1 MENQINN
8 MRSVEMAFRDAYDHV
23 MSNILGTKEKEEIN
37 LFLADVCAQLSI
49 HMAFTTTGL
58 PEMIQKVFRSLTV
71 REFVFK
77 LSMSFFARLGYSV
90 DDRNQLVEI
99 LTTAISVLPEN
110 GAETIAIP
118 NLVKDNLPSYS
129 DIRDLLAANNWLITV
144 VMIGLYLRI
153 ELPKKR

>member
-58 PEMIQKVFRSLTV
+58 PEMIQKVKMLTNHV
-71 REFVFK
+71 VLVGGGIRTGED
-77 LSMSFFARLGYSV
+77 ARKAV
-90 DDRNQLVEI
+90 Q
-99 LTTAISVLPEN
+99 A
-110 GAETIAIP
+110 GA
-118 NLVKDNLPSYS
+118 
-129 DIRDLLAANNWLITV
+129 DIIVTGTV
-144 VMIGLYLRI
+144 VENTSHIKEKIAGI
-153 ELPKKR
+153 VEGIKSI